1 MACPLHT
8 PSKWLVWQ
16 VELLHFQVMFY
27 LVSCSS
33 SPFLLSFSTSSF
45 SLLFLPSSLSLPTL
59 FTSLHSTSSLPFHP
73 PPLPFS
79 SLLLP
84 LFNPLPTLFQAL
96 TSVYSSAALLSS
108 HTTYTATAMNT
119 PLRTTPQEHAS
130 STTKKTSDGSESLS
144 YTSGCCSYILVIRN
158 KLWFFEHYFVVQNC
172 HVRSKCIRSKYN

>member
-1 MACPLHT
+1 MPRPILDVLSGPKSLTACPLHI

-27 LVSCSS
+27 LVSCSPS
-33 SPFLLSFSTSSF
+33 LSSF
-45 SLLFLPSSLSLPTL
+45 LFFPSSLPLPTL
-59 FTSLHSTSSLPFHP
+59 FTSLHFFPSFHP

-96 TSVYSSAALLSS
+96 TSVYSSAVLLFS

-130 STTKKTSDGSESLS
+130 STTRRTFDGSERLS
-144 YTSGCCSYILVIRN
+144 CTSGCCSYILVIRN
-158 KLWFFEHYFVVQNC
+158 KLYMV
-172 HVRSKCIRSKYN
+172 